1 MLLCQDQEMIRD
13 AVRDE
18 LAKRKIGTE
27 IYYPLCLHMQECF
40 RSLGYTP
47 GAFPHAERAAKEVIA
62 IPIYGELS
70 EEQRLWTAESLVDV
84 VKRLA

>member
-1 MLLCQDQEMIRD
+1 
-13 AVRDE
+13 
-18 LAKRKIGTE
+18 
-27 IYYPLCLHMQECF
+27 MQECF

-47 GAFPHAERAAKEVIA
+47 GIFPHAERAAKEVIA
-62 IPIYGELS
+62 IPIYGELT

>member
-1 MLLCQDQEMIRD
+1 VVRVPARIRD

-40 RSLGYTP
+40 RFLGYTP
-47 GAFPHAERAAKEVIA
+47 GVFPNAERAAQEVIA
-62 IPIYGELS
+62 LPIYGELS
-70 EEQRLWTAESLVDV
+70 EAQREEVIASIAEWL
-84 VKRLA
+84 